1 MFQQRKGS
9 GAGSRFQPGHLF
21 RLTLVAG
28 AFASVFAVAAMA
40 AALFA
45 PPPPQKPNPKRSTSR
60 IRRSL
65 LMRGTARARPSG

>member
-21 RLTLVAG
+21 RLSLVAG
-28 AFASVFAVAAMA
+28 AFASVLAVAAIA

-45 PPPPQKPNPKRSTSR
+45 PPPP
-60 IRRSL
+60 RRSPVQRDYDCRL
-65 LMRGTARARPSG
+65 QLVLHR

>member
-21 RLTLVAG
+21 RLSLVAG
-28 AFASVFAVAAMA
+28 AFASVLAVAAIA

-45 PPPPQKPNPKRSTSR
+45 PPPPPPQKPSPKR
-60 IRRSL
+60 L
-65 LMRGTARARPSG
+65 